1 MTHVLAETTITT
13 SSYTAAAIAAP
24 LFTANVPLAPPTSP
38 PPLTAYPIP
47 SLRPPPRAP
56 AHLLPSGRCTLGD
69 GLASCGAAQDRLYLG
84 RRRVRRGI
92 GVGVTGRHQD
102 ASCLSW
108 RGPIP
113 PAPGARGAHPSSSK
127 ETTDCARH
135 GTPNPQCL
143 MLGIPFDTCLRTQ
156 HTLVAA
162 HPHATTKE
170 NMRRGAVV
178 DTASSHY
185 YQAWYNL
192 REHRRHPCGT
202 R

>member
-108 RGPIP
+108 RRGPIP
-113 PAPGARGAHPSSSK
+113 PAPGARGAHPSYWYTVKKQRLRAPRPPKPPMLNAWHSF
-127 ETTDCARH
+127 RH
-135 GTPNPQCL
+135 MPSHTAHTRGSTPTCHNEREHAPRCRGTQLAP
-143 MLGIPFDTCLRTQ
+143 I
-156 HTLVAA
+156 
-162 HPHATTKE
+162 TTK
-170 NMRRGAVV
+170 RG
-178 DTASSHY
+178 TI
-185 YQAWYNL
+185 
-192 REHRRHPCGT
+192 
-202 R
+202 